1 MTTGMG
7 FTEAERI
14 RWALDGG
21 HDKLLDS
28 VTGSELVARR
38 KTQITAAVDQLIAE
52 AEREG
57 NSRLLYELRR
67 VLPAY
72 LRRRDLD
79 AMIDPLMARVYRALP
94 PGQAA

>member
-1 MTTGMG
+1 MAIIRGQ
-7 FTEAERI
+7 EHEHVQVALNRAHAEV
-14 RWALDGG
+14 LDC
-21 HDKLLDS
+21 
-28 VTGSELVARR
+28 VTAGEVTARR
-38 KTQITAAVDQLIAE
+38 KVQIAAAVDQLIDE

-79 AMIDPLMARVYRALP
+79 AMVDPLMARVYRALP